1 MHPSPLDHRQEP
13 IKLHY
18 FTIQLIIIFFF
29 TITMIKDCNGL
40 HLMIL
45 SLWIA
50 LSVQFSFINYHL
62 WSIAL
67 SRCNVP
73 LITYDPSWCYFT
85 SSFWLFSFCLFLQCL
100 YHGQDFNKIQS
111 AWEQGLLFG
120 FSQMAWLPGAPLA
133 AIFGKSSAWV
143 IPVSW
148 LQNFNCYQIFLYSMC
163 LFQCQTHIHF

>member
-1 MHPSPLDHRQEP
+1 MFDLQMDSLLLCLCSVHVVDHRWNRNVVRTKRWQIKVQLSVSLIFLLLFDTFCDLLQFTIHTLSYKELVCFIINMQNAVQLVTQSMHPSPLDHRQEP

-67 SRCNVP
+67 SRFNVP
-73 LITYDPSWCYFT
+73 
-85 SSFWLFSFCLFLQCL
+85 
-100 YHGQDFNKIQS
+100 
-111 AWEQGLLFG
+111 
-120 FSQMAWLPGAPLA
+120 
-133 AIFGKSSAWV
+133 
-143 IPVSW
+143 
-148 LQNFNCYQIFLYSMC
+148 
-163 LFQCQTHIHF
+163 